1 MPESAQTMLREQTT
15 IKGAMNKI
23 IMRDILN
30 KKITFTWGQLSV
42 CMIIFVIGFIFLSGY
57 ISLEGLRTAIGP
69 GISKEI
75 EKIKLAK
82 NIDEQVTLY
91 LSLIKRVGP
100 IQAQEQ
106 LFRSGLP
113 FTGQTHL
120 INHSVG
126 EYLYEKYGSAGLT
139 KCKEYFLSSCYHGF
153 LIMAI
158 AAEGMPGVSK
168 IMEECRKSGPAV
180 LSQCAH
186 AVGHGF
192 LANSGYKNLME
203 ALLLCDQV
211 DLPSGLFPLFN
222 CYDGVFMENIWA
234 VHEDGTPSPDR
245 WVKEDD
251 PFYPCNDK
259 RIDEKY
265 LLGCW
270 SNQPALMYQQF
281 RGDIKK
287 VGLECEKV
295 PDMKNKGMCF
305 NGLSRQIH
313 PITAGRVD
321 SVFEMCSLLPTEW
334 NNYCVNTNALAYF
347 GVGDTELPF
356 SICNRVIGQENRA
369 ECYKALMGLIKNHK
383 NLCDKINDIIW
394 KNICLSN

>member
-1 MPESAQTMLREQTT
+1 M
-15 IKGAMNKI
+15 IKI

-30 KKITFTWGQLSV
+30 KKITFTWVQLS
-42 CMIIFVIGFIFLSGY
+42 IFSVIVVIGLSFLSGSV
-57 ISLEGLRTAIGP
+57 SLKGLRTAVGP
-69 GISKEI
+69 GVSKEI

-91 LSLIKRVGP
+91 LTLIERVGP
-100 IQAQEQ
+100 VQAQEQ

-120 INHSVG
+120 LNHSVG

-139 KCKEYFLSSCYHGF
+139 KCKEYFLSSCYHGL

-180 LSQCAH
+180 FTQCAH

-192 LANSGYKNLME
+192 LANSGYKNLTE
-203 ALLLCDQV
+203 ALALCDQV

-251 PFYPCNDK
+251 SFYPCNDK
-259 RIDEKY
+259 RIDKKY
-265 LLGCW
+265 HLACW

-281 RGDIKK
+281 WGDIRKT
-287 VGLECEKV
+287 GLECNKV
-295 PDMKNKGMCF
+295 RDRENKGMCF

-313 PITAGRVD
+313 PITAGSVD
-321 SVFEMCSLLPTEW
+321 SVFEMCGLLPTGW
-334 NNYCVNTNALAYF
+334 NNYCVNTNAFAYF
-347 GVGDTELPF
+347 GVGDMELPF
-356 SICNRVIGQENRA
+356 AICNRVIGQENRA
-369 ECYKALMGLIKNHK
+369 ECYKGLIGLIKSYEGNHEK
-383 NLCDKINDIIW
+383 LCGKINDIVW
-394 KNICLSN
+394 KNACLSN